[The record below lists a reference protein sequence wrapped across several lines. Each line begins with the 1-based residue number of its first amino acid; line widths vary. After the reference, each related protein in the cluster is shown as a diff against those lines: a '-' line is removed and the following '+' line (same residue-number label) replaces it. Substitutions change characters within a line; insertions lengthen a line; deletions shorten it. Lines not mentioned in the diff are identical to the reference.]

1 MEDIIVP
8 IVVVPILFI
17 GLPWLIFHYITRWK
31 SQATLTREDEQL
43 LDELH
48 EMARRLDDRMCSIER
63 IMTAENP
70 NWRSVGC
77 DPITDALEERRPSSF
92 SDAGTSGS
100 SFGESQSVSNQPRR
114 IGQ

>member
-1 MEDIIVP
+1 MEITEVILPLILVP
-8 IVVVPILFI
+8 VVFI

-31 SQATLTREDEQL
+31 SQATLTGEDERL

-48 EMARRLDDRMCSIER
+48 DLARRLDDRMCSIER

-77 DPITDALEERRPSSF
+77 DPLVPPALASQPLSSEPAPQPALGERIT
-92 SDAGTSGS
+92 
-100 SFGESQSVSNQPRR
+100 SNQPRR